1 MCDTQIIRN
10 ATETWFAKNSDR
22 EPSEAQ
28 LVCYLPPVRGDTDAE
43 VATTYIRI
51 PQVPDRHGVILS
63 RPAWI
68 WGGEMGVNDRG
79 VAIGNEAVFTRLV
92 DRKGRA
98 LLGMD
103 LLRLALERA
112 ASARAALECITGLLQ
127 AHGQGGPA
135 GYRDKSF
142 RYDNSFIIADSR
154 EAWILETAGRHWAAK
169 RVDTLAAIS
178 NAHSIGSEFDLC
190 SAGLL
195 DYAREAGFYRGKGQ
209 FDFAATFDTRFMKF
223 MGCAAERRQNSLDSL
238 GSMTPPSV
246 STMAASLR
254 RHHREHRDFSGHSN
268 RDVCMH
274 AGGLTRPS
282 QTCGSMIVRLAEGEV
297 PQVWVTGT
305 SAPCLS
311 LFQPVDFSRASAAI
325 SAERS
330 DPQQSLWARF
340 EPVHRRALRDG
351 DFRAQLRSHRDQI
364 EARVLAAA
372 AQGTPIAEISAI
384 AQSWHRHWRDRVTG
398 HGPRFRWYSAYERYW
413 KKLDRLDAVR

>member
-1 MCDTQIIRN
+1 MCDTQIIRT

-28 LVCYLPPVRGDTDAE
+28 LVCYLPPVRNDTAAE
-43 VATTYIRI
+43 VATTYISI

-68 WGGEMGVNDRG
+68 WGAEMGVNDRG
-79 VAIGNEAVFTRLV
+79 VVIGNEAVFTRLV

-112 ASARAALECITGLLQ
+112 VTAREALECITGLLQ

-142 RYDNSFIIADSR
+142 RYDNSFLIADGR

-169 RVDTLAAIS
+169 RVGTLAAIS
-178 NAHSIGSEFDLC
+178 NAHTIGTEFDLC
-190 SAGLL
+190 SAGLV
-195 DYAREAGFYRGKGQ
+195 DCARESGLYRGRGQ

-223 MGCAAERRQNSLDSL
+223 MGCAAQRRQSSLDSL
-238 GSMTPPSV
+238 AGMARPSV
-246 STMAASLR
+246 PAMAASLR
-254 RHHREHRDFSGHSN
+254 RHHRESGGFSGHGN

-282 QTCGSMIVRLAEGEV
+282 QTCGSMIVKLAEGEV

-311 LFQPVDFSRASAAI
+311 LFQPVDFSGASAAI
-325 SAERS
+325 CAEHG
-330 DPQQSLWARF
+330 DAQQSLWAQF
-340 EPVHRRALRDG
+340 EPVHRRALRDSS
-351 DFRAQLRSHRDQI
+351 FRNQLRSHRDRI
-364 EARVLAAA
+364 EAEVLAAA
-372 AQGTPIAEISAI
+372 AQGTPIGEISDI
-384 AQSWHRHWRDRVTG
+384 AESWHRHWHDQAAIRAP
-398 HGPRFRWYSAYERYW
+398 HFRWYSAYERYW
-413 KKLDRLDAVR
+413 KKLDRLDTI